1 MMNELLWLLL
11 PIAAASGWLAAKR
24 SFRRPEQPGEDQ
36 TPAYFKGLNF
46 LLNEQPDKA
55 IDVFIKLLEVD
66 SETVETHLA
75 LGNLFRRRGEVDRA
89 IRIHQNLIARP
100 TLNQDQRAQ
109 ALLELGQDYMRAG
122 LFDRAESLFRELS
135 EMKMYQEQA
144 LQNLRVIYQQEKDWD
159 RCLDMARE
167 LEQLSG
173 ESLRIERSHYYCELA
188 EEAIGHK
195 DAALASANLKKAQSS
210 DGNCVR
216 ATLLQGQL
224 EIADGACKAAILTLQ
239 QVERQDD
246 AYLSEALPKLLECYR
261 QTGNRQEL
269 VSYLHQL
276 FERNQGI
283 GPALALADLVRTDEG
298 DQAALRFLCEYL
310 QRHPDLEGLDR
321 LVALNLSEGEK
332 VGSETLK
339 IIRELIGK
347 LLEGRPAYQ
356 CCQCG
361 FCAKTL
367 HWQCPG
373 CKSWSSIKPIQGMG

>member
-24 SFRRPEQPGEDQ
+24 SVRRPEKSVEDR

-55 IDVFIKLLEVD
+55 IDVFIKMLEVD

-100 TLNQDQRAQ
+100 TLNRDQRAQ

-144 LQNLRVIYQQEKDWD
+144 LQNLRVIYQQEKEWD

-188 EEAIGHK
+188 EEAIARK
-195 DAALASANLKKAQSS
+195 DTALASANLKKAQSS

-224 EIADGACKAAILTLQ
+224 EIADGACKAAIRTLQ

-283 GPALALADLVRTDEG
+283 GPALALADLVRADEG

-310 QRHPDLEGLDR
+310 QSHPDLEGLDR

-361 FCAKTL
+361 FSAKTL